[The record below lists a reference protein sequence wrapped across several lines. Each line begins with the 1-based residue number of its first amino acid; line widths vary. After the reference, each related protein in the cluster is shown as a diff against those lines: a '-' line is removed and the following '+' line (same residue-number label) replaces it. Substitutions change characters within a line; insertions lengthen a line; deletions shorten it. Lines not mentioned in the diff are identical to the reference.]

1 LLFLALQYL
10 TYSWEYFLELPKI
23 SWVGYCGGIL
33 IVFNNKYNTIYVFI
47 LSFYYVNIDFLFYLV
62 RIIIMASQNNIY
74 SVSSLNRAAKT
85 LLETGLGVIWLSGE
99 ISNLTIAVSGHWYFT
114 LKDHNAQIKCAMFR
128 GNNSRA
134 GFTPKHGQQV
144 LVRAKLSLY
153 EARGDYQLIVETIAP
168 EGDGLLKQQ
177 FEELKC
183 QLAAQGLFSESVK
196 KQLPEIIK
204 RVGIVTSSTGAALH
218 DMLSVLQRR
227 DPRLQVVI
235 YPSHV
240 QGQGS
245 ALSVASQIALAN
257 ARNECDVLI
266 VGRGGGSLE
275 DLWCFNEPEVAYAIY
290 HSQLPVISAVGHEI
304 DITISD
310 FVADLRAATPSAA
323 AELVSQNKTF
333 VSSQLSTLVNR
344 LKQAMFNTLQH
355 KNHQQ
360 NLIKQTL
367 LQHDPKHKLQQQ
379 TQHLDEVSLRLQ
391 HAMKQKMQQQTNL
404 MTQLQ
409 NRLQQAS
416 PAHKINIEQHKQ
428 VQLARQL
435 KQAINHKLNT
445 SEQNLQHQI
454 QQLNAFSPLATLAR
468 GYAIVKDE
476 SGKVS
481 TDAADLKAGDQVQ
494 VTLEKGQFNAQVT

>member
-1 LLFLALQYL
+1 MATQ
-10 TYSWEYFLELPKI
+10 
-23 SWVGYCGGIL
+23 
-33 IVFNNKYNTIYVFI
+33 NK
-47 LSFYYVNIDFLFYLV
+47 
-62 RIIIMASQNNIY
+62 NIY
-74 SVSSLNRAAKT
+74 SVSSLNRAAKS

-114 LKDHNAQIKCAMFR
+114 LKDHSAQIKCAMFR

-153 EARGDYQLIVETIAP
+153 EARGDYQLIVETMAP

-183 QLAAQGLFSESVK
+183 QLAAQGLFSESLK
-196 KQLPEIIK
+196 KPLPEIIK
-204 RVGIVTSSTGAALH
+204 RVGIITSSTGAALH
-218 DMLSVLQRR
+218 DILSVLQRR
-227 DPRLQVVI
+227 DPRLQVII
-235 YPSHV
+235 YPSQV

-257 ARNECDVLI
+257 ARHECDVLI

-275 DLWCFNEPEVAYAIY
+275 DLWCFNEPEVAYAIH

-304 DITISD
+304 DVTISD
-310 FVADLRAATPSAA
+310 FVADVRAATPSAA
-323 AELVSQNKTF
+323 AELVSQHKTF
-333 VSSQLSTLVNR
+333 VSTQLTTLVNR
-344 LKQAMFNTLQH
+344 LKQSMLNTMQH
-355 KNHQQ
+355 KTHQQ
-360 NLIKQTL
+360 SVLKQTL

-379 TQHLDEVSLRLQ
+379 AQHLDELSLRLQ
-391 HAMKQKMQQQTNL
+391 YAMQQKMQLQNNL
-404 MTQLQ
+404 TTQLK

-416 PAHKINIEQHKQ
+416 PGHHINIELQKQ
-428 VQLARQL
+428 QQLSRQL
-435 KQAINHKLNT
+435 TQAMAAKLT
-445 SEQNLQHQI
+445 HSEQNLHHQI

-481 TDAADLKAGDQVQ
+481 TDPATLKVGETIQ
-494 VTLEKGQFNAQVT
+494 VTLDKGQLNAKVI

>member
-1 LLFLALQYL
+1 MVKKPLMATQ
-10 TYSWEYFLELPKI
+10 
-23 SWVGYCGGIL
+23 
-33 IVFNNKYNTIYVFI
+33 NK
-47 LSFYYVNIDFLFYLV
+47 
-62 RIIIMASQNNIY
+62 NIY
-74 SVSSLNRAAKT
+74 SVSSLNRAAKS

-114 LKDHNAQIKCAMFR
+114 LKDHSAQIKCAMFR

-153 EARGDYQLIVETIAP
+153 EARGDYQLIVETMAP

-183 QLAAQGLFSESVK
+183 QLAAQGLFSESLK
-196 KQLPEIIK
+196 KTLPEIIK
-204 RVGIVTSSTGAALH
+204 RVGIITSSTGAALH

-235 YPSHV
+235 YPSQV

-257 ARNECDVLI
+257 TRNECDVLI

-304 DITISD
+304 DVTISD

-323 AELVSQNKTF
+323 AELVSQHKTF
-333 VSSQLSTLVNR
+333 VSTQLTTLVNR
-344 LKQAMFNTLQH
+344 LKQSMLNTLQH
-355 KNHQQ
+355 KTHQQ
-360 NLIKQTL
+360 SVLKQTL

-379 TQHLDEVSLRLQ
+379 AQHLDELSLRLQ
-391 HAMKQKMQQQTNL
+391 HAIQQKMQQQNNL
-404 MTQLQ
+404 TSQLKS
-409 NRLQQAS
+409 RLQQAS
-416 PAHKINIEQHKQ
+416 PGHHINIELQKQ
-428 VQLARQL
+428 QQLSRQL
-435 KQAINHKLNT
+435 TQAMTAKLHNT
-445 SEQNLQHQI
+445 EQNLHHQI

-476 SGKVS
+476 KGKVS
-481 TDAADLKAGDQVQ
+481 TDPATLKVGDTIQ
-494 VTLEKGQFNAQVT
+494 VTLDKGQLNAKVI

>member
-1 LLFLALQYL
+1 LVKNSVMATQ
-10 TYSWEYFLELPKI
+10 
-23 SWVGYCGGIL
+23 
-33 IVFNNKYNTIYVFI
+33 NK
-47 LSFYYVNIDFLFYLV
+47 
-62 RIIIMASQNNIY
+62 NIY
-74 SVSSLNRAAKT
+74 SVSSLNRAAKS

-114 LKDHNAQIKCAMFR
+114 LKDHSAQIKCAMFR

-153 EARGDYQLIVETIAP
+153 EARGDYQLIVETMAP

-183 QLAAQGLFSESVK
+183 QLAAQGLFSESLK
-196 KQLPEIIK
+196 KPLPEIIK
-204 RVGIVTSSTGAALH
+204 RVGIITSSTGAALH
-218 DMLSVLQRR
+218 DILSVLQRR
-227 DPRLQVVI
+227 DPRLQVII
-235 YPSHV
+235 YPSQV

-257 ARNECDVLI
+257 ARHECDVLI

-275 DLWCFNEPEVAYAIY
+275 DLWCFNEPEVAYAIH

-304 DITISD
+304 DVTISD
-310 FVADLRAATPSAA
+310 FVADVRAATPSAA
-323 AELVSQNKTF
+323 AELVSQHKTF
-333 VSSQLSTLVNR
+333 VSTQLTTLVNR
-344 LKQAMFNTLQH
+344 LKQSMLNTMQH
-355 KNHQQ
+355 KTHQQ
-360 NLIKQTL
+360 SVLKQTL

-379 TQHLDEVSLRLQ
+379 AQHLDELSLRLQ
-391 HAMKQKMQQQTNL
+391 YAMQQKMQLQNNL
-404 MTQLQ
+404 TTQLK

-416 PAHKINIEQHKQ
+416 PGHHINIELQKQ
-428 VQLARQL
+428 QQLSRQL
-435 KQAINHKLNT
+435 TQAMAAKLT
-445 SEQNLQHQI
+445 HSEQNLHHQI

-481 TDAADLKAGDQVQ
+481 TDPATLKVGETIQ
-494 VTLEKGQFNAQVT
+494 VTLDKGQLNAKVI

>member
-1 LLFLALQYL
+1 MATQ
-10 TYSWEYFLELPKI
+10 
-23 SWVGYCGGIL
+23 
-33 IVFNNKYNTIYVFI
+33 NK
-47 LSFYYVNIDFLFYLV
+47 
-62 RIIIMASQNNIY
+62 NIY
-74 SVSSLNRAAKT
+74 SVSSLNRAAKS

-114 LKDHNAQIKCAMFR
+114 LKDHSAQIKCAMFR

-153 EARGDYQLIVETIAP
+153 EARGDYQLIVETMAP

-183 QLAAQGLFSESVK
+183 QLAAQGLFSESLK
-196 KQLPEIIK
+196 KTLPEIIK

-227 DPRLQVVI
+227 DPRLQVII
-235 YPSHV
+235 YPSQV

-257 ARNECDVLI
+257 VRNECDVLI

-290 HSQLPVISAVGHEI
+290 NSQLPVISAVGHEI
-304 DITISD
+304 DVTISD

-323 AELVSQNKTF
+323 AELVSQHKTF
-333 VSSQLSTLVNR
+333 VSTQLSTLVNR
-344 LKQAMFNTLQH
+344 LKQSMLNTLQH
-355 KNHQQ
+355 KTHQQ
-360 NLIKQTL
+360 SVLKQTL

-379 TQHLDEVSLRLQ
+379 VQHLDELGLRLQ
-391 HAMKQKMQQQTNL
+391 HAMQQKMQQQNGL
-404 MTQLQ
+404 NTQLK

-416 PAHKINIEQHKQ
+416 PGHHINIELQKQ
-428 VQLARQL
+428 QQLTHQL
-435 KQAINHKLNT
+435 TQAMTAKLHNA
-445 SEQNLQHQI
+445 EQNLHHQI

-476 SGKVS
+476 NGKVS
-481 TDAADLKAGDQVQ
+481 TDPTTLKVGETIQVI
-494 VTLEKGQFNAQVT
+494 LDKGQLNAKVI

>member
-1 LLFLALQYL
+1 
-10 TYSWEYFLELPKI
+10 
-23 SWVGYCGGIL
+23 
-33 IVFNNKYNTIYVFI
+33 
-47 LSFYYVNIDFLFYLV
+47 
-62 RIIIMASQNNIY
+62 MAAQNNIY
-74 SVSSLNRAAKT
+74 SVSSLNRAAKS

-114 LKDHNAQIKCAMFR
+114 LKDQSAQIKCAMFR

-153 EARGDYQLIVETIAP
+153 EARGDYQLIVETMAP

-183 QLAAQGLFSESVK
+183 QLAAQGLFSESIK

-204 RVGIVTSSTGAALH
+204 RVGIITSSTGAALH

-227 DPRLQVVI
+227 DPRLQIII
-235 YPSHV
+235 YPSTV

-245 ALSVASQIALAN
+245 AASVASQITLAN

-275 DLWCFNEPEVAYAIY
+275 DLWCFNEPQVAYAIY
-290 HSQLPVISAVGHEI
+290 HSTLPVISAVGHEI
-304 DITISD
+304 DVTISD

-333 VSSQLSTLVNR
+333 VSTQLMTLVSR
-344 LKQAMFNTLQH
+344 LKQSALNILQS
-355 KNHQQ
+355 KAHQQ
-360 NLIKQTL
+360 NVLKQTL
-367 LQHDPKHKLQQQ
+367 LQHDPKHKLQQK
-379 TQHLDEVSLRLQ
+379 TQHLDEVTLRLQ
-391 HAMKQKMQQQTNL
+391 HAMKQKMQQQTTVT
-404 MTQLQ
+404 TQLK

-416 PAHKINIEQHKQ
+416 PAHKINFEQHKQ
-428 VQLARQL
+428 IQLSRDL
-435 KQAINHKLNT
+435 KQAMNNKLT
-445 SEQNLQHQI
+445 HSQQHLQHQI
-454 QQLNAFSPLATLAR
+454 EQLNAFSPLATLAR
-468 GYAIVKDE
+468 GYAIVKDQD
-476 SGKVS
+476 GKVS
-481 TDAADLKAGDQVQ
+481 TDSAKLKTDDIVQ
-494 VTLEKGQFNAQVT
+494 VTLDKGQFNAKVM